1 MEKPLYNEY
10 YNKIALVQRKVQQKG
25 NLIQLDTSL
34 YEELRHL

>member
-25 NLIQLDTSL
+25 NLIRLDISL
-34 YEELRHL
+34 YGELKRI